1 MWDGCEFCARVR
13 TDGSVAVMESGVR
26 SSVPAELLSLAAAA
40 AAADAGQLG
49 FYWTATGGPLCRVQ
63 LEVTD
68 GVAMLAGEPVH
79 ELPYRLS
86 RRELDVLSL
95 MVAGLTN
102 SEIAGRLV
110 LSTRTVSTHV
120 DRVLRKV
127 GAPGRTA
134 AAVRALD
141 EGLVGVPIAGG
152 ADSFELLRLGR
163 AVAAAGVGP
172 GAAAGVGPVDG
183 AVGSGAVG
191 SGAVGVPAAVPP
203 WRDAGA
209 RRRIRRR
216 PLVIG
221 AALPLTGG
229 ASGDGTEMVRGAQL
243 AIEELNGAG
252 GIHGRMLAL
261 RSVDVDINSAA
272 AVRSGLARLV
282 DSEVDVLTSGYLAHQ
297 DVAHEFAA
305 ESGLPYLHAATMGA
319 MEARVAGDPGRYGR
333 IFQVCPSDVHYAPRF
348 VDFVGDLRLHR
359 SWHPPSKTLM
369 VVQQAA
375 WRLID
380 FGIEQA
386 AALAQAAGWELSVL
400 PVDAGAGR
408 AGWAEAAARVAGAEP
423 AAVMLGSYF
432 VEDQVEF
439 VRRFRQAPSRTLLY
453 SIYAPSVPEFRRN
466 LGGWSDGVLW
476 ATTTGTY
483 ADQLGLAFA
492 DRYAQRFGEPPGRSH
507 AGIAYDRVRLIAQA
521 WARTEDFRN
530 FASVANALRSTPHRG
545 VNGSYFFE
553 SPGQTALSYSDS
565 STDPSLAQAHL
576 VYQIQHGRQVIVS
589 PMPYSNGSFRLPSWL
604 AGA

>member
-26 SSVPAELLSLAAAA
+26 SSAT
-40 AAADAGQLG
+40 DTGQLG

-102 SEIAGRLV
+102 SEIARRLV

-191 SGAVGVPAAVPP
+191 SGAVGSGAAGVPAAVPP
-203 WRDAGA
+203 RRGAGA

-252 GIHGRMLAL
+252 GVHGRMLAL

-386 AALAQAAGWELSVL
+386 AAHAQAAGWELSVL
-400 PVDAGAGR
+400 SVDAGAGR

-453 SIYAPSVPEFRRN
+453 SIYAPSVPEFRGN

>member
-1 MWDGCEFCARVR
+1 MWDGGEFCARVR
-13 TDGSVAVMESGVR
+13 ADGSVAVMESGAR
-26 SSVPAELLSLAAAA
+26 SSVPTELLALAAAA
-40 AAADAGQLG
+40 IAADVGQLE
-49 FYWTATGGPLCRVQ
+49 FYWTATGGPLCRTRLDVSDGSY
-63 LEVTD
+63 VA
-68 GVAMLAGEPVH
+68 GVAGGGATLAGEPVH

-102 SEIAGRLV
+102 AEIAGRLV
-110 LSTRTVSTHV
+110 LSIRTVSTHV

-163 AVAAAGVGP
+163 VVAGTAGTPVG
-172 GAAAGVGPVDG
+172 GE
-183 AVGSGAVG
+183 
-191 SGAVGVPAAVPP
+191 
-203 WRDAGA
+203 GA

-229 ASGDGTEMVRGAQL
+229 AAGDGTEMLRGTQL

-261 RSVDVDINSAA
+261 RPEDVDINSAA

-282 DSEVDVLTSGYLAHQ
+282 DGEVDVLTSGYLAHQ

-305 ESGLPYLHAATMGA
+305 ESGLPYLHAATMGV

-348 VDFVGDLRLHR
+348 VDFVSDLRPHH

-375 WRLID
+375 WQLID
-380 FGIEQA
+380 FGIERA
-386 AALAQAAGWELSVL
+386 EELASAAGWELSVL
-400 PVDAGAGR
+400 SVDTGAGR

-439 VRRFRQAPSRTLLY
+439 VRSFRQAPSRTLLY
-453 SIYAPSVPEFRRN
+453 SIYAPSVPEFRSN
-466 LGGWSDGVLW
+466 LGSWSDGVLW

-483 ADQLGLAFA
+483 ADELGLAFA
-492 DRYAQRFGEPPGRSH
+492 RRYADRFGSPPGRSH

-521 WARTEDFRN
+521 WARTDDFRD
-530 FASVANALRSTPHRG
+530 FTSVANALRSTPHRG
-545 VNGSYFFE
+545 VNGSYYFE
-553 SPGQTALSYSDS
+553 SPGQTALTYSDS
-565 STDPSLAQAHL
+565 STDPSLSQAHL

-589 PMPYSNGSFRLPSWL
+589 PVPYTNGSFQLPSWL
-604 AGA
+604 A